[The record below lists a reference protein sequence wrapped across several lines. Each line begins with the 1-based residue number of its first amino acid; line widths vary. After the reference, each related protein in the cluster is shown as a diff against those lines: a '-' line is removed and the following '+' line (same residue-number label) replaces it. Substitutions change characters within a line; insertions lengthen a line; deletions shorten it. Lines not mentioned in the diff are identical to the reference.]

1 MQKMTEY
8 FLGLIAFAFVGAII
22 FSLVPDGKSKR
33 YVRLLCGLCS
43 IGCIAFPIF
52 ELMDSGGEKIE
63 SLSSLFTMS
72 DKIDENCVEIY
83 NNSINDATIKIAEEN
98 LKNAIIK
105 GTSASLDDIDIKILV
120 ERNSDEFYIDR
131 IIAYIYPSGYDLDP
145 KKIDK
150 ICRNELGKEC
160 SIVYK

>member
-1 MQKMTEY
+1 MTEY
-8 FLGLIAFAFVGAII
+8 FLGLIVFAFVGAII

-63 SLSSLFTMS
+63 SLSSLFIMS

-160 SIVYK
+160 SIIYK